1 MVTCGWHLQVV
12 NICKT
17 LTKELHVTS
26 SDPRLSVPMARNVAK
41 TANLYF
47 VKTEAMIDAMA
58 LTTVGEAG
66 DSATAANQLRNI
78 SLANRLD
85 QLCKGLLAIKSSQVG
100 AALSDDAGT
109 IILDAI
115 AAGHT
120 LLETELLNPLF
131 GAITKNLESVLKQIH
146 YEDYS
151 ASETPRGGN
160 ADAGAEWCAPFLQT
174 FKNRVHQSQQGV
186 LARLTCKDATSPRIL
201 RMAGRLLDIFVRHAC
216 MINSIAEEGKM
227 RLASDLTQLELA
239 LAPLGCNL
247 AEVGASYRSLRSL
260 RQLLFHDTAAIL
272 PGDPIVMLMPVGSV
286 LLHLFSRAPSEMR
299 PPHTLRGWTLDAFS
313 AWVDEHTDA
322 EVVALVKESLEV
334 YASQVASRGDKQ
346 FHPVYPIMM
355 QLCDA

>member
-1 MVTCGWHLQVV
+1 
-12 NICKT
+12 
-17 LTKELHVTS
+17 
-26 SDPRLSVPMARNVAK
+26 MARNVAK

-260 RQLLFHDTAAIL
+260 RQL
-272 PGDPIVMLMPVGSV
+272 
-286 LLHLFSRAPSEMR
+286 FSRAPSEMR